1 MTKSLQIALS
11 VFTVLNAWYAADA
24 QESARQIPD
33 ILRCKY
39 YYVFR
44 TDTVD
49 TREYIDSTM
58 CLDVDTRNGKAV
70 YYSELAYLYDSTLAA
85 MSDAGKSYYDM
96 MAAGID
102 GTYRG
107 TKEESR
113 YFIDYIGGK
122 YVKYDRSFTMYFKG
136 DGELMPMGWTPADVT
151 DTICGYPCQTAV
163 ADYLGRRWSVWY
175 TTEIPVTAGPWLLW
189 GLPGLVLQAVDQ
201 DRLFVFRAKEIGYAP
216 TDRSGHLE
224 HLAERSK
231 RLHSYSIS
239 RMEQTLNK
247 VKSSYEAMDRMQGGS
262 GFVIK
267 ANDDGTMEKFV
278 PELKYIP
285 LIPDEYWKKQDK

>member
-1 MTKSLQIALS
+1 MADSRHFDGFRAPLSSMSFCIRLVTRHFLKTTEDRSL
-11 VFTVLNAWYAADA
+11 
-24 QESARQIPD
+24 
-33 ILRCKY
+33 
-39 YYVFR
+39 
-44 TDTVD
+44 TDTAISPGCHYAIQLKSKVR
-49 TREYIDSTM
+49 TLGISLRIIIQINIK
-58 CLDVDTRNGKAV
+58 LFV
-70 YYSELAYLYDSTLAA
+70 YP
-85 MSDAGKSYYDM
+85 
-96 MAAGID
+96 
-102 GTYRG
+102 R
-107 TKEESR
+107 
-113 YFIDYIGGK
+113 
-122 YVKYDRSFTMYFKG
+122 
-136 DGELMPMGWTPADVT
+136 WTPANVT

-216 TDRSGHLE
+216 ADRSGHLE

-231 RLHSYSIS
+231 RLHSYPIS

>member
-1 MTKSLQIALS
+1 MIWKHYRLS
-11 VFTVLNAWYAADA
+11 VKVFIYAHLLSDQNRHATTYCTNKVPCPKKQRKFIHKSINYAYKFTKKII
-24 QESARQIPD
+24 QIN
-33 ILRCKY
+33 IKL
-39 YYVFR
+39 F
-44 TDTVD
+44 
-49 TREYIDSTM
+49 
-58 CLDVDTRNGKAV
+58 V
-70 YYSELAYLYDSTLAA
+70 YP
-85 MSDAGKSYYDM
+85 
-96 MAAGID
+96 
-102 GTYRG
+102 R
-107 TKEESR
+107 
-113 YFIDYIGGK
+113 
-122 YVKYDRSFTMYFKG
+122 
-136 DGELMPMGWTPADVT
+136 WTPADVT

-216 TDRSGHLE
+216 ADRSGHLE

-231 RLHSYSIS
+231 RLHSYPIS

>member
-1 MTKSLQIALS
+1 
-11 VFTVLNAWYAADA
+11 
-24 QESARQIPD
+24 
-33 ILRCKY
+33 
-39 YYVFR
+39 
-44 TDTVD
+44 
-49 TREYIDSTM
+49 
-58 CLDVDTRNGKAV
+58 
-70 YYSELAYLYDSTLAA
+70 
-85 MSDAGKSYYDM
+85 
-96 MAAGID
+96 
-102 GTYRG
+102 
-107 TKEESR
+107 
-113 YFIDYIGGK
+113 
-122 YVKYDRSFTMYFKG
+122 MYFKG

-189 GLPGLVLQAVDQ
+189 GLPGLVLQAIDQ
-201 DRLFVFRAKEIGYAP
+201 ERLFTFRAKEIGYAP
-216 TDRSGHLE
+216 ADRSGHLE

-231 RLHSYSIS
+231 RLHSYPIS